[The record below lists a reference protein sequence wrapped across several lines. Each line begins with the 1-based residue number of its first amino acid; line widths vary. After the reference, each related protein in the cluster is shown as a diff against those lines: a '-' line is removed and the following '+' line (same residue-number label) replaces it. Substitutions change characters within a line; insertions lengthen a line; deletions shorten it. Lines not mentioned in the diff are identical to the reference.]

1 MFKFM
6 GEFQERKPLSHKIQ
20 RLSFRTTMVSR
31 LALSRLAPLLTSAR
45 TTSSALS
52 RPALCR
58 ARFYATSENDHTVRR
73 EKPCSR
79 LSPHSFM

>member
-1 MFKFM
+1 MS
-6 GEFQERKPLSHKIQ
+6 EFQKWKPLSHKNSTS
-20 RLSFRTTMVSR
+20 LSFRTTMVSR

-52 RPALCR
+52 RRALCR